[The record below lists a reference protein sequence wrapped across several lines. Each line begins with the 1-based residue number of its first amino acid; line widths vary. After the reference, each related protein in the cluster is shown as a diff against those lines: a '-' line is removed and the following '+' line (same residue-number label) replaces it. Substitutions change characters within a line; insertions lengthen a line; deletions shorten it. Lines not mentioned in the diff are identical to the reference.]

1 MLELEDGD
9 KVKVFQYVALMSKGR
24 IESDKDQ
31 VFKYLVENLKSS
43 CDVITDLEIRKLKRL
58 YKKGYSALEIA
69 YNINRPVS
77 FVKKYIK
84 KIENKK

>member
-1 MLELEDGD
+1 MNMGG
-9 KVKVFQYVALMSKGR
+9 K
-24 IESDKDQ
+24 IT
-31 VFKYLVENLKSS
+31 
-43 CDVITDLEIRKLKRL
+43 TDLEIRKLKRL

>member
-1 MLELEDGD
+1 MNMGG
-9 KVKVFQYVALMSKGR
+9 KIA
-24 IESDKDQ
+24 
-31 VFKYLVENLKSS
+31 
-43 CDVITDLEIRKLKRL
+43 TDLEIRKLKRL

-69 YNINRPVS
+69 YNINRLVS

>member
-1 MLELEDGD
+1 MGG
-9 KVKVFQYVALMSKGR
+9 KIA
-24 IESDKDQ
+24 
-31 VFKYLVENLKSS
+31 
-43 CDVITDLEIRKLKRL
+43 TDLEIRKLKRL

-69 YNINRPVS
+69 YNINIPVS

>member
-1 MLELEDGD
+1 MGG
-9 KVKVFQYVALMSKGR
+9 KIA
-24 IESDKDQ
+24 
-31 VFKYLVENLKSS
+31 
-43 CDVITDLEIRKLKRL
+43 TDLEIRKLKRL

-84 KIENKK
+84 KIENKKTFFIPIKINLPQR

>member
-1 MLELEDGD
+1 MNFTFKRRYLTNKYPRRRKTSWGYE
-9 KVKVFQYVALMSKGR
+9 KVMNMGGKIA
-24 IESDKDQ
+24 
-31 VFKYLVENLKSS
+31 
-43 CDVITDLEIRKLKRL
+43 TDLEIRKLKRL